1 MTKEKRYFSKYNKKE
16 IKKILR
22 ELKKENRFTV
32 GYRFL
37 GVLGG
42 FIFRVR
48 SLEFYRHDEFSHDQL
63 ISTARFKVQ
72 IEEKEKGCAIS
83 IEEISS
89 VSWLEIV
96 LIFLLGLA
104 ITYITALSRNLEF
117 LSILPTALLI
127 ISGVTAL
134 FLFIIYCSS
143 KFGDRNKESKNKA
156 EMFLKN
162 RLELEENN
170 ED

>member
-1 MTKEKRYFSKYNKKE
+1 MTKEKRFFSKYNKKE

-48 SLEFYRHDEFSHDQL
+48 SLEFYRPEEFSHDQL
-63 ISTARFKVQ
+63 ISTARFKVK
-72 IEEKEKGCAIS
+72 IEEKEKGCAVR

-104 ITYITALSRNLEF
+104 ITYITALNRNLEF

-127 ISGVTAL
+127 ISGVIAL
-134 FLFIIYCSS
+134 FLFIIDCSS

>member
-1 MTKEKRYFSKYNKKE
+1 MNYNNQPCKSCGE
-16 IKKILR
+16 IMHDGDDIVVCPVCATPQHR
-22 ELKKENRFTV
+22 SCWMQNGHCINEELHAS
-32 GYRFL
+32 GY
-37 GVLGG
+37 VW
-42 FIFRVR
+42 
-48 SLEFYRHDEFSHDQL
+48 
-63 ISTARFKVQ
+63 
-72 IEEKEKGCAIS
+72 EKEKGCAVS

-117 LSILPTALLI
+117 LSILPEALLI

>member
-1 MTKEKRYFSKYNKKE
+1 M
-16 IKKILR
+16 
-22 ELKKENRFTV
+22 
-32 GYRFL
+32 
-37 GVLGG
+37 GG

-63 ISTARFKVQ
+63 ISTARFKVK
-72 IEEKEKGCAIS
+72 ISEKEKGCAIS

-89 VSWLEIV
+89 VSWIEIV

-104 ITYITALSRNLEF
+104 ITYLTALSRNIEF

-127 ISGVTAL
+127 ISCVTAL